1 MHRCVLYLGLLSSF
15 LLGGIGMGFLI
26 YYGDKI
32 PTSLSVQEQFD
43 PNTGL
48 RYTVDQMNEA
58 INRKRDASEAFRFT
72 IAGAAMLGGCVGIL
86 ALGSLVQVCWEPR
99 YEDPGASILVGP
111 HQVAPLQRQPT
122 SASRPTAR
130 LPTSSPATTVVS
142 LPTSAPSP
150 LATFRLHEPAPR
162 LAQTS

>member
-1 MHRCVLYLGLLSSF
+1 
-15 LLGGIGMGFLI
+15 MGFLI

-32 PTSLSVQEQFD
+32 PTSLSVEEQFD
-43 PNTGL
+43 PTTGR

-72 IAGAAMLGGCVGIL
+72 IAGGAMLGGCVGIL
-86 ALGSLVQVCWEPR
+86 ALGAFLQICWEPR
-99 YEDPGASILVGP
+99 YEDPGVPIVVGP
-111 HQVAPLQRQPT
+111 QQVAPLQQQPT
-122 SASRPTAR
+122 SGSRPTVP
-130 LPTSSPATTVVS
+130 LPTHSPATTAAQQ
-142 LPTSAPSP
+142 PTSAPSP